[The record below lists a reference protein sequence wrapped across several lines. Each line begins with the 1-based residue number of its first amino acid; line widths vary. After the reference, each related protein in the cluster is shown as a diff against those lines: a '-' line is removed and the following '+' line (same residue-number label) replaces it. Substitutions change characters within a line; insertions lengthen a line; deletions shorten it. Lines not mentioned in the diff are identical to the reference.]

1 MLLHQRGN
9 AKEGAMRAR
18 RPTRTRQ
25 VLGAIILF
33 LPLSTLTACR
43 VEIGIEPDAAPTPTA
58 TRAATS
64 TPATPTV
71 AQAHATVTTAAAT
84 ATMTA
89 SATATMRGQAPPPP
103 TLAVRRGTPSA
114 TPVAMRSTLGAT
126 ATPVESAPPSATGGA
141 GTAWGRALQPLSG
154 GQLYTDPRGRFSVRV
169 PAGWRQTTSRGAAVA
184 FRALSGPTALTVTLT
199 TVGRGQDSLERYR
212 GVLARQPGRRLLD
225 EERVVVAG
233 RHAYRDLA
241 QVTVAGATEDSER
254 VYVVAGGLAH
264 LLSFTAAPQDIGD
277 AQIVFDG
284 IAGSYRPC
292 S

>member
-1 MLLHQRGN
+1 
-9 AKEGAMRAR
+9 MRAW
-18 RPTRTRQ
+18 RPARTRQ
-25 VLGAIILF
+25 ALGVIILL

-71 AQAHATVTTAAAT
+71 AQAHATVTTVASATMTAT

-89 SATATMRGQAPPPP
+89 SATATMRGQAPPTPI
-103 TLAVRRGTPSA
+103 LAVRRGTPSA

-169 PAGWRQTTSRGAAVA
+169 PAGWRQTTSRGAAAA
-184 FRALSGPTALTVTLT
+184 FRAPSGTTALSVTLT

-212 GVLARQPGRRLLD
+212 SAFARQPGRRLLD

-284 IAGSYRPC
+284 IAGSYQPGP
-292 S
+292 

>member
-1 MLLHQRGN
+1 
-9 AKEGAMRAR
+9 MRA
-18 RPTRTRQ
+18 PQLARTRRLWD
-25 VLGAIILF
+25 VIIL
-33 LPLSTLTACR
+33 LLALSTLTACR
-43 VEIGIEPDAAPTPTA
+43 VEIGVEPGVAPTPTA
-58 TRAATS
+58 PRAATS
-64 TPATPTV
+64 PATPTV
-71 AQAHATVTTAAAT
+71 ARSHATVTTAASAT

-89 SATATMRGQAPPPP
+89 SATATMRGQAAPPASTP
-103 TLAVRRGTPSA
+103 TVLRGTPSA
-114 TPVAMRSTLGAT
+114 TPVAMKGTPGAA
-126 ATPVESAPPSATGGA
+126 ATPAESAPPSATGGA
-141 GTAWGRALQPLSG
+141 GMAWGRALQPSSG

-169 PAGWRQTTSRGAAVA
+169 PAGWRQTTSRGAAAA
-184 FRALSGPTALTVTLT
+184 FRAPSGPTALTMTLT
-199 TVGRGQDSLERYR
+199 TVGRGQDSLARYR
-212 GVLARQPGRRLLD
+212 GALARQPGRRLLD

-284 IAGSYRPC
+284 IAGSYQPR